1 MEKLPPCMFLIQL
14 VNYYPLIL
22 INFTFCYCSKI
33 PRSLISFVKVHR
45 SILLRNMLEIRFK
58 KKKISL
64 KSNFEEVRFFL
75 NFYNFKSFKRPPPQI
90 YLMSGKLAVIMLR
103 YFLFCQRTEY
113 LLQISQHPSTI
124 YYFFNSA

>member
-1 MEKLPPCMFLIQL
+1 M
-14 VNYYPLIL
+14 
-22 INFTFCYCSKI
+22 
-33 PRSLISFVKVHR
+33 
-45 SILLRNMLEIRFK
+45 
-58 KKKISL
+58 

-124 YYFFNSA
+124 YYFFNSAEHSVLVHKRVQLKLQFKAYHLLTNMTNIFSSGLGFEAYCPNRCYFESPLQLQLN